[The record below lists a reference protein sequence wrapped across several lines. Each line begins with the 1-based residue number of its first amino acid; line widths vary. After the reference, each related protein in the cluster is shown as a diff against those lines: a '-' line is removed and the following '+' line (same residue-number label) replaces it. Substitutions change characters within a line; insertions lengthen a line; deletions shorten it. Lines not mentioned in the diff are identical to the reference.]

1 MTHIPRGEL
10 AVHRGMHVHA
20 SDGHVGTVDELVVDS
35 EGEIITHLLMRKG
48 HLWGKKDIAIPVS
61 DIEEIYSD
69 TVNLKV
75 DKKSV
80 KEYPIVPVK
89 RHHE

>member
-1 MTHIPRGEL
+1 
-10 AVHRGMHVHA
+10 MHVHA